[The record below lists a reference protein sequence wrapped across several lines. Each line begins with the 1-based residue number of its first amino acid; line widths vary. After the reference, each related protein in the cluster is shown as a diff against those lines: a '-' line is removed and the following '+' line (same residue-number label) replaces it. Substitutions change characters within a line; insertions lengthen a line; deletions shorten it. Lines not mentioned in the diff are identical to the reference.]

1 MTTHDHLDHAPS
13 DLTGQP
19 GPPQPPSR
27 RRRLVVAALSAA
39 AVVVVTLPIAL
50 RGGDLFGGDGTTS
63 PSASTGTTAAPSAT
77 TSPSP
82 SGATGA
88 QPAPGVLDVS
98 HLPTGAAPHLEYVTG
113 QKVLHRVDGS
123 TLATGTRYPVSSF
136 VSLRDGSRVWQ
147 TAHAGR
153 TYVEVTDA
161 TGTLR
166 DPVPSTWGLAV
177 NPRHSAAAWVDPSGQ
192 VQVWDVGAARQLA
205 LGDPVTGGSELRIST
220 LAGDGCGPGSP
231 SGCTA
236 YVNLSD
242 RQGAWQP
249 WEVTRDGSRPLAD
262 GGFLMVADRSTTGLM
277 IGYTRITDN
286 GTCSTLVGAG
296 SVQGFST
303 CRHTLASFSPD
314 ASLVLADPAYH
325 DGIGNGLIGMYDV
338 ATGDLLF
345 ERHGDQQHQAF
356 YTQAVWED
364 ATHVLAP
371 VFQAGRW
378 AVVRIASDGS
388 LEYAVAPVAGEDVA
402 NPFVLAEG
410 GMSYG
415 D

>member
-1 MTTHDHLDHAPS
+1 
-13 DLTGQP
+13 
-19 GPPQPPSR
+19 
-27 RRRLVVAALSAA
+27 VIAALSAA
-39 AVVVVTLPIAL
+39 AVVAVTLPIAL
-50 RGGDLFGGDGTTS
+50 RGGDVLGGDHAATPTAGTAPTTS
-63 PSASTGTTAAPSAT
+63 ESPTSSDSPPGGTGS
-77 TSPSP
+77 
-82 SGATGA
+82 

-98 HLPTGAAPHLEYVTG
+98 HLSAGAAPHLEYVTRG
-113 QKVLHRVDGS
+113 ATLHRIDGS
-123 TLATGTRYPVSSF
+123 TAPTGTRYAVSSF

-147 TAHAGR
+147 TSHGER

-161 TGTLR
+161 SGTLR
-166 DPVPSTWGLAV
+166 APVRSTWGLAV
-177 NPRHSAAAWVDPSGQ
+177 NPLHSAAAWVDPSGQ

-205 LGDPVTGGSELRIST
+205 LGEPVTGGSEVRIAA

-231 SGCTA
+231 YGCTA

-242 RQGAWQP
+242 PQGGAGWQP
-249 WEVTRDGSRPLAD
+249 WEVTRNGSRPLTD

-277 IGYTRITDN
+277 IGYTRITDD
-286 GTCSTLVGAG
+286 GTCSKLVGAG
-296 SVQGFST
+296 DVEGFST

-314 ASLVLADPAYH
+314 AALVLADPAYH

-338 ATGDLLF
+338 ATGHLLF
-345 ERHGDQQHQAF
+345 ERHGDLKHQAF
-356 YTQAVWED
+356 YSQAVWED

-371 VFQAGRW
+371 VFQSGRW
-378 AVVRIASDGS
+378 AVVRISSDGS